1 MKRRNGEKGQGKKK
15 KDMMFFTFPF
25 SLIRFV
31 FLRNILQVNDGGKF
45 AGPSPR
51 PGSIYNLQRRKEMK

>member
-31 FLRNILQVNDGGKF
+31 FETFSKLMMGESLRVPVRALDL
-45 AGPSPR
+45 
-51 PGSIYNLQRRKEMK
+51 SIIFKDEKK